1 MNTDTAIIFDDIE
14 SATESTIL
22 AKAAGFATRVKDTI
36 CAWRERRQEARAA
49 AWSAEIKRRF
59 GIAER
64 GGRIFLTCD
73 GVAFQ
78 EIDPSLS
85 AGTVCELLD
94 AARLDAQTFSS
105 INR

>member
-14 SATESTIL
+14 STTESTIL
-22 AKAAGFATRVKDTI
+22 DKAAGFAIRVKNTI
-36 CAWRERRQEARAA
+36 QAWRERRKEARAA
-49 AWSAEIKRRF
+49 AWSAEIKRHF

-64 GGRIFLTCD
+64 SGRIFLTCD

-78 EIDPSLS
+78 EIDPSQS
-85 AGTVCELLD
+85 AGTICELLD